1 MKYFFPILFFVSL
14 VLSQSSLS
22 ERYTTYS
29 ELEQKLN
36 EWENNFGSNSDPF
49 PQIQNEGIIYH
60 HEIIGYSGVDNLPIW
75 AVKLSF
81 NADIDEDEPK
91 MLILGQCHAEE
102 IYGLEIAIELIEWF
116 LNPFNS
122 ENSIYLQSIFS
133 IMSNSEVWI
142 VPTHNPEGLEV
153 VHGYYDINNNW
164 LQDES
169 FRKNKFD
176 ANMNGIFDFVL
187 GVGDDID
194 GVDLNRNYDFN
205 WIFGDDFNQLDSGCS
220 TNPSYL
226 SNFDYY
232 RGTEP
237 FSEPEIRAIRD
248 FTLENN
254 FLLSIAYH
262 SSRSGC
268 VAEKVIYPWIW
279 EDDKSAP
286 DIDVISELGIEIS
299 QKIPT
304 QDGLSYYYPT
314 NSKSMRG
321 NAHDWLYANTGC
333 IQYLIEVGTSDIQS
347 SDVNV
352 IEDTISRN
360 MQGLLYLLKKGAGTS
375 IQNGP
380 DVYQISGLVKD
391 INGEPINA
399 EVKILENHGP
409 MLKPRMTDDFGRFR
423 RILKEGLYTIEV
435 SSFGY
440 ETYTSSV
447 SPSSSSITE
456 LEITL
461 NELPYYNL
469 NFNLLNSDIEGEMY
483 ALLKGDFNEI
493 EIDFSNQIEL
503 PEGDYQLFINSDYYL
518 PKFLNI
524 NLNQDT
530 MVDIEIYNKG
540 VFTYDSFENSNN
552 WVNNNGLV
560 IEDNQLKSQS
570 SSYYQYNQNK
580 SIRMSKDL
588 SQFDNLD
595 FILKVRL
602 KNELEWDNDKL
613 IFRLS
618 SENSDAYSII
628 KQISSHN
635 FEWYDAYI
643 PFNIVDERKYLEIV
657 LETDGSVNYRG
668 FNIDNIELLYQCNGL
683 KGDLD
688 SSGYLNISDVILIVD
703 EILIAINSQQLTN
716 CLADINNDNI
726 INIFDLILVIE
737 NILEN

>member
-1 MKYFFPILFFVSL
+1 MKYLFPILFFVSL

-49 PQIQNEGIIYH
+49 PQIQDEGIIYH

-347 SDVNV
+347 SDINV

-469 NFNLLNSDIEGEMY
+469 NFNLLNSDIEGGMS

-628 KQISSHN
+628 KQISNHN

>member
-1 MKYFFPILFFVSL
+1 MKYLFPILFFVSL

-347 SDVNV
+347 SDINV

-399 EVKILENHGP
+399 EVKILENHGS

-540 VFTYDSFENSNN
+540 VFTYDFFENSNN

-703 EILIAINSQQLTN
+703 EILIAADSQQLTN

>member
-1 MKYFFPILFFVSL
+1 MKYLFPILFFVSL

-347 SDVNV
+347 SDINV

-703 EILIAINSQQLTN
+703 EILIAADSQQLTN

>member
-380 DVYQISGLVKD
+380 EVYQISGLVKD